1 MSFPNDLTLSPPPEH
16 TTPATRARKPLLK
29 ALDCTVEYL
38 DGEGGQCHYDRL
50 GPAYHSFTFTRGEEK
65 RPLSHLWSI
74 ERIANVPEAI
84 ATKCQDLAQAAFWRA
99 VEQER
104 KDWFARATLK
114 ADSSRTVDPRSFRM
128 NTFRARSLGGKYSLC
143 VPVGTALVPAS
154 PTYDTLREACNAW
167 ENNHRHLVVGCCS
180 RLDRNWQLPRLN
192 PLVKQGHPRRGD
204 TIGGTSASSVEN
216 EVTA

>member
-1 MSFPNDLTLSPPPEH
+1 MSFPNDLTLVPPPEH

-29 ALDCTVEYL
+29 ALDCAVEYP
-38 DGEGGQCHYDRL
+38 DGESGTCHYDRL
-50 GPAYHSFTFTRGEEK
+50 GPAYHSFTFTRGEQK

-74 ERIANVPEAI
+74 ERVANTQEAI
-84 ATKCQDLAQAAFWRA
+84 TAKCQDLAQAAFWRA

-104 KDWFARATLK
+104 RDWFARATLK
-114 ADSSRTVDPRSFRM
+114 AGSTRTVDRRAIRLS
-128 NTFRARSLGGKYSLC
+128 TFRARAMGGKYSLC

-167 ENNHRHLVVGCCS
+167 ESNHRHLVVGCCS

-192 PLVKQGHPRRGD
+192 PLVKLGHPKRDD
-204 TIGGTSASSVEN
+204 TICGPSASPLES
-216 EVTA
+216 EVAL